1 MKRHGNNS
9 TKGVI
14 MDRYAIYLRKSRA
27 DLDAEAHGEGETLS
41 RHKTALLALAK
52 RLNLTVS
59 EIYQEIVSGETIA
72 ARPMMQQLLQEV
84 SEGKW
89 TGVIVMEVER
99 LARGDTMDQGLVSQT
114 FKYSG
119 TKIITPLKIYDPANE
134 FDEEYFEFGL
144 FMSRREY
151 VTTNRRLQRGRAASA
166 REGKFVGSIAPY
178 GYKRKKIENDKGYTL
193 EIVPEQAEV
202 VKLIFDLYVNGD
214 EQDGTRRRLGMQALA
229 HRLNELNIPP
239 IRHDYWQKESV
250 KDIIT
255 NPTYAGLIRWG
266 YRKVKKTVTP
276 QGKKSSR
283 PISLDENCI
292 LAEGLHEA
300 IISKETFDR
309 AQELLAEQPPAPV
322 GYKNEIKN
330 PLCGLIICEKCGR
343 KMVFR
348 RGTDKKPDYIKC
360 HARECTMVS
369 TPYYL
374 VEDRILSILRDWAN
388 DYTVVLRDIGIK
400 TDANIADYEALSSKL
415 TQELTALEKQQRTI
429 YELVERGMYTDEEFK
444 ERISEV
450 KKRIEDTKN
459 SLKKLG
465 ADKEASETRRKA
477 AEEFVPKVRH
487 ILDIYDSLPSA
498 GAKNELLK
506 EVLDH
511 AIYNKE
517 KSGAFKGHSA
527 DDFTLTAYPKLP
539 KD

>member
-1 MKRHGNNS
+1 ME
-9 TKGVI
+9 
-14 MDRYAIYLRKSRA
+14 RYAMYLRKSRA

-41 RHKTALLALAK
+41 RHKTALLSLAK
-52 RLNLTVS
+52 RLSITVD

-84 SEGKW
+84 SEGRW
-89 TGVIVMEVER
+89 TGVLVMEVER

-119 TKIITPLKIYDPANE
+119 TKIITPLKTYDPANE

-166 REGKFVGSIAPY
+166 REGKFVGSIAPF

-193 EIVPEQAEV
+193 EIVPEQAEII
-202 VKLIFDLYVNGD
+202 KMIFDFYVNGTD
-214 EQDGTRRRLGMQALA
+214 INGEHKRLGMQAIA
-229 HRLNELNIPP
+229 HRLNELKIPP
-239 IRHDYWQKESV
+239 IRHDYWQKATI

-276 QGKKSSR
+276 QGKKTSR

-292 LAEGLHEA
+292 ISKGLHEA
-300 IISKETFDR
+300 IIPKEIFDA
-309 AQELLAEQPPAPV
+309 AQELLSEQPPAPV
-322 GYKNEIKN
+322 GYRNEIKN

-360 HARECTMVS
+360 HARDCTMVS
-369 TPYYL
+369 TPFYL
-374 VEDRILSILRDWAN
+374 VENRVLDILKQWSN
-388 DYTVVLRDIGIK
+388 DYTVVLKNMGIK
-400 TDANIADYEALSSKL
+400 TNTNIADYDAIRANLQQNIV
-415 TQELTALEKQQRTI
+415 TLEKQQRTI
-429 YELVERGMYTDEEFK
+429 YDLVERGIYTDEEFNARITDIK
-444 ERISEV
+444 QRISDE
-450 KKRIEDTKN
+450 KD
-459 SLKKLG
+459 SLKRLDVNIESARLQK
-465 ADKEASETRRKA
+465 KA
-477 AEEFVPKVRH
+477 AEEFMPKVKH
-487 ILDIYDSLPSA
+487 ILSVYNTLPSPA
-498 GAKNELLK
+498 EKNDLLK
-506 EVLDH
+506 EVFDH
-511 AIYNKE
+511 IVYNKK
-517 KSGAFKGHSA
+517 KSGAFKGYSA

-539 KD
+539 KS

>member
-1 MKRHGNNS
+1 
-9 TKGVI
+9 
-14 MDRYAIYLRKSRA
+14 MDRYAMYLRKSRA
-27 DLDAEAHGEGETLS
+27 DLDAEAHGEGETLA
-41 RHKTALLALAK
+41 RHKTALLSLAK

-59 EIYQEIVSGETIA
+59 EIYQEVVSGETIA

-119 TKIITPLKIYDPANE
+119 TKIITPLKIYDPENE

-202 VKLIFDLYVNGD
+202 IKLIFDLYVNGD
-214 EQDGTRRRLGMQALA
+214 EQDGTRRRLGMQAIA

-239 IRHDYWQKESV
+239 IRHDYWQKESI

-276 QGKKSSR
+276 QGKKTSR

-292 LAEGLHEA
+292 LAKGLHEP
-300 IISKETFDR
+300 IISKEIFDK

-374 VEDRILSILRDWAN
+374 VEDRVLSILRDWAN
-388 DYTVVLRDIGIK
+388 DYTVVLRDIGMK
-400 TDANIADYEALSSKL
+400 TASNIADYDAISSSL
-415 TQELTALEKQQRTI
+415 NQELTALEKQQRTI

-465 ADKEASETRRKA
+465 ADKDASETRRKA
-477 AEEFVPKVRH
+477 AEEFVPKVKH
-487 ILDIYDSLPSA
+487 ILDIYASLPSA
-498 GAKNELLK
+498 GAKNGLLK

-511 AIYNKE
+511 VVYNKE
-517 KSGAFKGHSA
+517 KSGAFRGCSA

>member
-1 MKRHGNNS
+1 
-9 TKGVI
+9 

-41 RHKTALLALAK
+41 RHKAALLSLAK
-52 RLNLTVS
+52 RLNITVDD
-59 EIYQEIVSGETIA
+59 IYQEIVSGETIA
-72 ARPMMQQLLQEV
+72 ARPKMQQLLQEV

-89 TGVIVMEVER
+89 TGVLVMEVER

-119 TKIITPLKIYDPANE
+119 TKIITPLKTYDPANE

-193 EIVPEQAEV
+193 EIVPEQA
-202 VKLIFDLYVNGD
+202 KIIKMIFDFYVNGT
-214 EQDGTRRRLGMQALA
+214 EINGEHKRLGMQAIA
-229 HRLNELNIPP
+229 HRLNELKIPP
-239 IRHDYWQKESV
+239 IRHDYWQKESI

-276 QGKKSSR
+276 QGKKTSR

-292 LAEGLHEA
+292 ISKGLHEA
-300 IISKETFDR
+300 IVPKEIFDK
-309 AQELLAEQPPAPV
+309 AQELLSEQPPAPV

-330 PLCGLIICEKCGR
+330 PLCGLIICKKCGR

-348 RGTDKKPDYIKC
+348 RGADKKPDYIKC

-369 TPYYL
+369 TPFYL
-374 VEDRILSILRDWAN
+374 VESRVLDILKQWSD
-388 DYTVVLRDIGIK
+388 DYTVILKDIGAKSDVGI
-400 TDANIADYEALSSKL
+400 ANYEAVREHLQ
-415 TQELTALEKQQRTI
+415 QEITTLEKQQRTI
-429 YELVERGMYTDEEFK
+429 YDLVERGTYTDDEFNVRNTDIK
-444 ERISEV
+444 QRIDDR
-450 KKRIEDTKN
+450 KDT
-459 SLKKLG
+459 LKKLD
-465 ADKEASETRRKA
+465 ADKEALMLQKKA
-477 AEEFVPKVRH
+477 AEEFVPKVKH
-487 ILDIYDSLPSA
+487 ILAVYNTLPSA
-498 GAKNELLK
+498 AAKNAILK

-511 AIYNKE
+511 VVYNKN
-517 KSGAFKGHSA
+517 KSGAFKGCSA

-539 KD
+539 KP